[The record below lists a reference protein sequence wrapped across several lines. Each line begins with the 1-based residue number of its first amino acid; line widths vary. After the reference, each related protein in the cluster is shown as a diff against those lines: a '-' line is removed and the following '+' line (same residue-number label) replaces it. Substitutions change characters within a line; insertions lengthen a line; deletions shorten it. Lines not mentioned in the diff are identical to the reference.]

1 MASPTAT
8 PCASARRRRRKATMP
23 RPDIARRLVGTEPVG
38 DPDTRQ
44 APDAGRVR
52 SHRVRNTVLVLVSLG
67 MSACSLAPAYK
78 VPEVPV
84 APRYANADTPWT
96 EAKPADRIDS
106 NGWWKLY
113 NDERLNGLQTK
124 LVANNATLAAAL
136 APYEQAA
143 AFTKQVRS
151 DLFPQIGLNGN
162 ATRNRESDTRP
173 LRGATSPAL
182 YDSYTIGAQ
191 LDYEVD
197 LWGRVRDSVAAGTAE
212 EAASAAD
219 LASVQLSLQA
229 QLADS
234 YLQLTGF
241 DRDIKVLNESIAAFT
256 RALELTQSRHDGG
269 IASGLDV
276 ARAQTQLSNAKSQ
289 LTQAQAQRALVQ
301 HAIAVLVGDSA
312 STFTLA
318 TNDARVQVPTVPL
331 EVPSL
336 ILQRLPDIAAAERRT
351 AASNARIG
359 IARSAFFP
367 QLTLDAQGGWQSSA
381 WGNIATAPNRFW
393 SIGPTLLLNV
403 FDGGRRK
410 AGVEAAKAATDEAGA
425 QYRGVVLN
433 AFAQVEDNLTL
444 LRDLGSALTD
454 QRAAA
459 DAAQRSVDLSLN
471 RYREGAV
478 GYLDVVQAQ
487 TAALDA
493 RRSVIDLETQQLR
506 ASVQLIRALG
516 GGWSQA

>member
-1 MASPTAT
+1 
-8 PCASARRRRRKATMP
+8 MP
-23 RPDIARRLVGTEPVG
+23 RLERTAAILLT
-38 DPDTRQ
+38 
-44 APDAGRVR
+44 
-52 SHRVRNTVLVLVSLG
+52 LG
-67 MSACSLAPAYK
+67 LSACSLAPAYK
-78 VPEVPV
+78 APEVPV
-84 APRYANADTPWT
+84 ADAYANADTPWT
-96 EAKPADRIDS
+96 EAKPADRLDRD
-106 NGWWKLY
+106 GWWKLY
-113 NDERLNGLQTK
+113 RDARLDDLQTK

-136 APYEQAA
+136 AHYQQSQ
-143 AFTKQVRS
+143 AFTKQVRAG
-151 DLFPQIGLNGN
+151 LYPTVGLNAN

-173 LRGATSPAL
+173 LRGATSPSY

-197 LWGRVRDSVAAGTAE
+197 LWGRVRDTVAAGTAE
-212 EAASAAD
+212 QAASAAD
-219 LASVQLSLQA
+219 LASARLSLQA

-234 YLQLTGF
+234 YLQLNGA
-241 DRDIKVLNESIAAFT
+241 DRQIKVLHESIDAFT
-256 RALELTQSRHDGG
+256 RALQLTQSRHEGG

-289 LTQAQAQRALVQ
+289 LTQAQAQRALVL

-312 STFTLA
+312 SRFELA
-318 TNDARVQVPTVPL
+318 TNDAPVAVPTLPVD
-331 EVPSL
+331 VPSV
-336 ILQRLPDIAAAERRT
+336 ILQRRPDVAAAERRT
-351 AASNARIG
+351 AAANARIG

-367 QLTLDAQGGWQSSA
+367 QLTLDGQGGWQSSQ
-381 WGNIATAPNRFW
+381 WGNIASAPNRFW
-393 SIGPTLLLNV
+393 AIGPGLLLNV

-425 QYRGVVLN
+425 QYRAVVLN

-444 LRDLGSALTD
+444 LRDLGTALTD

-493 RRSVIDLETQQLR
+493 RRSVIDLETRQLR

-516 GGWSQA
+516 GGWSST